1 MKTRTELFDFIR
13 QQESLYVASVDG
25 DGFPNIKA
33 MFTPRRI
40 CGNSFYLST
49 NTSSLRAKQF
59 MENPKASVYIVN
71 GGEGIMLVGTV
82 EVLEDLESKQSIWR
96 DEDVMYYK
104 EGVTDPDYCV
114 FKFTASKGRRYCAGV
129 SEDFWMEELK

>member
-1 MKTRTELFDFIR
+1 MKTKTELFDFIR
-13 QQESLYVASVDG
+13 GQQALYVASIDA

-40 CGNSFYLST
+40 EGNSFYLST

-71 GGEGIMLVGTV
+71 GGEGIMLIGTM
-82 EVLEDLESKQSIWR
+82 EVLQDIDSKQSIWR

-114 FKFTASKGRRYCAGV
+114 FKFTAVKGRRYCAGE
-129 SEDFWMEELK
+129 SEDFLMDGLK